1 MFITN
6 IKMIE
11 PATASIAMYL
21 LTKTAKIKP
30 YVLRREPLHYKKK
43 FCKWVIK
50 NKHLII
56 DIGLDELA
64 DYIFDISNYFQ
75 IHTPTL
81 PIILYSI
88 VLIIIIIFT

>member
-1 MFITN
+1 
-6 IKMIE
+6 MIE

-88 VLIIIIIFT
+88 ALIIIIIFT